1 MSAGRRYR
9 NLSRSQITHYVA
21 SSPTRP
27 SSFEAYPASP
37 SPRAAACA
45 SGLNESAW
53 AEDLRQKARALPQP
67 KDLIGALDLA

>member
-37 SPRAAACA
+37 SPRAAA
-45 SGLNESAW
+45 
-53 AEDLRQKARALPQP
+53 DVVPPRAPRELQRTRFRAP
-67 KDLIGALDLA
+67 AFAAAAT